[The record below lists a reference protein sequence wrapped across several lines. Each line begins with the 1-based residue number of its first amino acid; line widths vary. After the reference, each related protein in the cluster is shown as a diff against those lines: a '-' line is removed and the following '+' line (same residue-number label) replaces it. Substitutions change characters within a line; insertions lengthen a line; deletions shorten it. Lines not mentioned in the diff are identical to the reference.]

1 MIMKEMLYIPIKL
14 KPELARASITTH
26 THLWTC
32 SPKAKVIPN
41 VVIALKIEA
50 SDTTNRKVF

>member
-1 MIMKEMLYIPIKL
+1 MQNP
-14 KPELARASITTH
+14 

-32 SPKAKVIPN
+32 SPKAKVSAN

-50 SDTTNRKVF
+50 SDTTNRKVL